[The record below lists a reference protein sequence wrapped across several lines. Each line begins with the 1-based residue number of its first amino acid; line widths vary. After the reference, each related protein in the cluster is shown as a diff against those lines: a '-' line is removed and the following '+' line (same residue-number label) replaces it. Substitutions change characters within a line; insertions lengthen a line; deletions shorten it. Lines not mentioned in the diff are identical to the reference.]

1 MMTGPR
7 HGNVETAIP
16 LHASD
21 LFVVHHYCICITCTR
36 QDIDEV
42 KLRTAVVVVVVAM
55 VIEIV
60 TSVFIRIYFLPR
72 SG

>member
-1 MMTGPR
+1 MHQTCLLYTI
-7 HGNVETAIP
+7 TA
-16 LHASD
+16 L
-21 LFVVHHYCICITCTR
+21 CITCTG
-36 QDIDEV
+36 QDIYGV
-42 KLRTAVVVVVVAM
+42 KLRTAVVVVVVVVAV